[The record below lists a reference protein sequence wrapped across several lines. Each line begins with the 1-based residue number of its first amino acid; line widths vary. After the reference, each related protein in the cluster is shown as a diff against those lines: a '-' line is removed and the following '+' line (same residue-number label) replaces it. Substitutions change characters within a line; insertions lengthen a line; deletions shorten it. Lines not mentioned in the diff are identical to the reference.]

1 MIKSLIVLITLI
13 VPSIANNFIDKN
25 ASTITKDDMHLMQE
39 FDTLVYSISDEDLKP
54 LDINSIYAFIKKNKA
69 YITDYDL
76 LKINLKASTGTD
88 DYDYVNETQRDKD
101 YKKASI
107 ELVYPIYDT
116 KSRKD
121 IKNKKLEYNFKILD
135 EIKKYSNLRDKK
147 LGLQRELKFDR
158 LMQIREKLQVKKGVK
173 YLDDK
178 LKTIE
183 KILKLQ
189 NDILEVNTDLVI
201 SQKNLLNY
209 VKKNARD
216 RLKEMLNEI

>member
-1 MIKSLIVLITLI
+1 MIKSLIVLIVFLVPI
-13 VPSIANNFIDKN
+13 VANDFIDKN
-25 ASTITKDDMHLMQE
+25 ASTITNEDLNLMKE
-39 FDTLVYSISDEDLKP
+39 FDTLAYSISDEDLKP
-54 LDINSIYAFIKKNKA
+54 LDINAIYSFIKVNKS

-76 LKINLKASTGTD
+76 LQIDFKASTGID
-88 DYDYVNETQRDKD
+88 DYDYVNETERDKE

-107 ELVYPIYDT
+107 ELTYPLYDT

-135 EIKKYSNLRDKK
+135 ELKKYSNLRDKK
-147 LGLQRELKFDR
+147 LGLQRELKFNR
-158 LMQIREKLQVKKGVK
+158 LIQIKEKLQVKKGVK

-189 NDILEVNTDLVI
+189 NDILEVNTDLII
-201 SQKNLLNY
+201 SEKNVLNY
-209 VKKNARD
+209 VKKSVRD